1 MSILTVVLLV
11 LAAIIVLPLIIA
23 FFLRKNYF
31 IERTITLNAPND
43 KVFAYLKLQKNQEQF
58 NKWVMVDPQMK
69 REFKGTDGT
78 VGFKFAWDGNKHAG
92 QGELEI
98 KKMIEGKHFE
108 TEVRFVRPMP
118 GIAKVKWSMEPV
130 GNQTKITWSNAS
142 KLKYP
147 VNIMVPMVE
156 KLMGRDMDISLQNLK
171 NILEK

>member
-78 VGFKFAWDGNKHAG
+78 
-92 QGELEI
+92 
-98 KKMIEGKHFE
+98 
-108 TEVRFVRPMP
+108 
-118 GIAKVKWSMEPV
+118 
-130 GNQTKITWSNAS
+130 
-142 KLKYP
+142 
-147 VNIMVPMVE
+147 
-156 KLMGRDMDISLQNLK
+156 
-171 NILEK
+171 